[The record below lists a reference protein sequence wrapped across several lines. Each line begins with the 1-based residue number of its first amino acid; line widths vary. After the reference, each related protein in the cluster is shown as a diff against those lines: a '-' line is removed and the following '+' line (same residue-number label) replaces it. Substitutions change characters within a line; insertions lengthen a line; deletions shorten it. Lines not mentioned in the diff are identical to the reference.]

1 MTVSPGE
8 LRPKWPQLPG
18 VAFPGRTY
26 IAAVDQFS
34 HWFPNVSSMLAEA
47 GSDVMVFTALS
58 GAHCKQVWSNY
69 PRSG

>member
-1 MTVSPGE
+1 M
-8 LRPKWPQLPG
+8 
-18 VAFPGRTY
+18 AFPGRTY

-34 HWFPNVSSMLAEA
+34 HWFPNISSMLAEA